1 MCGTKVQELV
11 GWRCVVNPELKESVR
26 FMEAY
31 EMALYLGRVFQAN
44 GAFRHLTATSP
55 KQCLVTQ
62 GFVSAEVEHTDFA
75 CNVVNM
81 TQSSKI
87 WMRIIFSSD
96 RILILDHEAER
107 ATDVP
112 RSIGNAEAKARVYGV
127 VARLF
132 GFDPLHPV
140 LQ

>member
-1 MCGTKVQELV
+1 M
-11 GWRCVVNPELKESVR
+11 NPELKESVR

-31 EMALYLGRVFQAN
+31 EMGLYLGRVFQAN
-44 GAFRHLTATSP
+44 GAFKHLTASSP

-62 GFVSAEVEHTDFA
+62 GFVSGDVEHTDFA

-81 TQSSKI
+81 TQASKI
-87 WMRIIFSSD
+87 WMRIIFSSEH
-96 RILILDHEAER
+96 ILILDYEAQR